1 MTRTMP
7 PRTVA
12 ASASPRPV
20 PGAMP
25 GRSPAA
31 ITNSVIM
38 ATTKAPGTSVTAGCS
53 RTIALMTLA
62 AVLTRSSPSATASC
76 GSGSGGPNPLLASCR
91 SRRITAL
98 C

>member
-1 MTRTMP
+1 
-7 PRTVA
+7 
-12 ASASPRPV
+12 
-20 PGAMP
+20 MP
-25 GRSPAA
+25 GLSPAA

-53 RTIALMTLA
+53 RTIALITLA